1 MHSPTLVI
9 FAGIIAALVTLV
21 LHAVWHFNRGIPGL
35 RLWTL
40 SFLSA
45 SVFCAILI
53 LREHLPQLLSVVL
66 AQIVIALAA
75 YLCFLGSRAYMGLPR
90 L

>member
-1 MHSPTLVI
+1 VHSPTLVI
-9 FAGIIAALVTLV
+9 LAGIIAVLVTMV
-21 LHAVWHFNRGIPGL
+21 LYAVWHFNRGIPGL

-66 AQIVIALAA
+66 TQTSIAVAA
-75 YLCFLGSRAYMGLPR
+75 YLCFL
-90 L
+90 